1 MAFQQKSNPYDQ
13 DREGGKTAATICY
26 ILTAIAIITLII
38 GILLKNPYW
47 VIAGIVPAALY
58 EAWRTEGYY
67 TKIASVII
75 AALSVLE
82 IFAILGTIKFNLAE
96 LAGQDYAY
104 VAGESI
110 PLGDIRFVFPIIAV
124 ILSIA
129 LVRRTYGK
137 YTKWLSILLVASSI
151 ALLFLVNKNA
161 LGEILRLQLY

>member
-1 MAFQQKSNPYDQ
+1 MAFEKQSNPYDKK
-13 DREGGKTAATICY
+13 REGGKTATTVCY
-26 ILTAIAIITLII
+26 VLTGIAIITLIV
-38 GILLKNPYW
+38 GIWLKNPYW
-47 VIAGIVPAALY
+47 VIAGIVPSALY

-67 TKIASVII
+67 TKIASVVI
-75 AALSVLE
+75 AGLSVLE

-96 LAGQDYAY
+96 LAGQNYAY
-104 VAGESI
+104 VAGENI

-151 ALLFLVNKNA
+151 ALLFIVNKNA
-161 LGEILRLQLY
+161 LTEILRLQLY